1 MQQGNE
7 RIAMPIHRRRFLKTS
22 TAVLAVANMPPPG
35 SSQSRND
42 AIQVGIIGPGSRGT
56 ELLRECIELGSPNNA
71 RMVAVCDIWKQA
83 LERAARRVRE
93 SYGTESKAYRRHEE
107 LLADKEIDAVIIATP
122 DHQHARMLIQAVEAG
137 KDVYCE
143 KPLANDLKEANEALT
158 AVKRSGRVVQ
168 MGTQRRSFPKYQGA
182 RDLMR
187 DGLIGSLVKVDING
201 NQHTP
206 YRWAFKPEE
215 FASLRESDVDWKAFL
230 LGKPDRPFDP
240 KIYRSFRL
248 FKEFSGAIID
258 QWMSHDIDMV
268 HFLTDEPYPL
278 SAVAHGGIYAYR
290 DFRENP
296 DTVQVAFEYG
306 RKRPNFLVAYTAC
319 LSNHSGFGTDYLG
332 TKGTIEVADR
342 FRVSGDGL
350 GKHPDAIKENRELL
364 DKPGVQHHM
373 ANWFSAIR
381 QRSPGGVYAPIEAG
395 YGQSIACMMA
405 TQSYWSGRR
414 TTFDADKQQIGG
426 AA

>member
-1 MQQGNE
+1 
-7 RIAMPIHRRRFLKTS
+7 MPIHRRRFLKTS
-22 TAVLAVANMPPPG
+22 TAALALANMPPPG
-35 SSQSRND
+35 LSQSRND
-42 AIQVGIIGPGSRGT
+42 TIRVGIIGPGSRGT
-56 ELLRECIELGSPNNA
+56 ELLRECIELGSANNA

-93 SYGTESKAYRRHEE
+93 SYGAEPKTYRRHEE

-143 KPLANDLKEANEALT
+143 KPLANDLKDANDALA

-187 DGLIGSLVKVDING
+187 DGGIGSLVKVDING

-215 FASLRESDVDWKAFL
+215 FASLRQSDVDWKAFL
-230 LGKPDRPFDP
+230 MGKPDRPFDP
-240 KIYRSFRL
+240 RIYRSFRL

-306 RKRPNFLVAYTAC
+306 RKRPKFLVAYTAC

-342 FRVSGDGL
+342 FRVSGEGL
-350 GKHPDAIKENRELL
+350 GKNPDAIKENRELP

-373 ANWFSAIR
+373 ANWFAAIR
-381 QRSPGGVYAPIEAG
+381 QRSPGAVYAPIEAG

-414 TTFDADKQQIGG
+414 MLFDADKQQIGAG
-426 AA
+426 A